1 MTEKRTSGTQLK
13 RFLISLS
20 VCGMAVIFIMV
31 AAEGGSYL
39 WLLRHSP
46 KKTASAGPPSLVGGE
61 SWSSEYV
68 RESPTAEQTQ
78 YRPYVIWRRAPF
90 SGKTINVDADGI
102 RKTWYTSCGPGDRT
116 IWMFGDS
123 AVWGAGS
130 PDWETIPS
138 HLAKLYSDSGHGV
151 CVKNFGEKGW
161 VSTQETIQLM
171 LALKRATKQPDLVI
185 FYDGVSDSVV
195 RYPSD
200 VADSHTNFDAMKTIV
215 EEGPS
220 EHRAGFAYLKHSNTY
235 HVLGMLQK
243 QFRASAASPEKTRP
257 GLSIADVSASTS
269 DNYQKNIEIV
279 EALSQHYGIRCL
291 FVWQPVLFVSD
302 KPLSQD
308 EQAIVRTSENELHP
322 GTSQVIQATY
332 DRVKGISR
340 PDFLYLGDVFSA
352 EAGTMFVDFRHASPE
367 GNRIIAGRIFEFAQR
382 PDVYRP

>member
-1 MTEKRTSGTQLK
+1 MAEKRTVANHLK
-13 RFLISLS
+13 RIVIGLS
-20 VCGMAVIFIMV
+20 VCTMVVAFAVVVI
-31 AAEGGSYL
+31 EGASYV
-39 WLLRHSP
+39 WLLGRSP
-46 KKTASAGPPSLVGGE
+46 KKVASAGPPSLMDSE
-61 SWSSEYV
+61 SWAPEYV
-68 RESPTAEQTQ
+68 REAPDAEQTQ

-90 SGKTINVDADGI
+90 SGKTINVDSDGI

-123 AVWGAGS
+123 ALWGTGS

-138 HLAKLYSDSGHGV
+138 HLAKLYSESGHGL
-151 CVKNFGEKGW
+151 CINNFGEKGW

-171 LALKRATKQPDLVI
+171 LALKRTTKRPDLVI
-185 FYDGVSDSVV
+185 FYDGVSDSMVP
-195 RYPSD
+195 YPSN

-243 QFRASAASPEKTRP
+243 QFRASAASPEKGRT

-291 FVWQPVLFVSD
+291 FVWQPVLFVGN
-302 KPLSQD
+302 KPRSED
-308 EQAIVRTSENELHP
+308 EQGIARAAENELHS
-322 GTSQVIQATY
+322 GTSQLIQATY
-332 DRVKGISR
+332 DRVKGMSR
-340 PDFLYLGDVFSA
+340 PDFLYLGDVFSG

-367 GNRIIAGRIFEFAQR
+367 GNRVIAGRIFKFAEQR
-382 PDVYRP
+382 EAHSP